1 MPTLR
6 RLGTDREVA
15 CRFAEEIAAE
25 GRAAT
30 HGGTP

>member
-1 MPTLR
+1 MPLLR

-25 GRAAT
+25 SRAGT
-30 HGGTP
+30 RGTP